1 MERPKAP
8 KGWMRHV
15 LSAVSNFHRDECF
28 DRAAVIAYFAMLSF
42 LPLAVILV
50 AVGALLLGSL
60 EEAERGTELLLRNV
74 LYALPPQVMTEVRSL
89 QQGIWSG
96 LFYLPIALWSASTVF
111 NKIEASLDHVFEVE
125 QPRNWAL
132 GKLLAFGV
140 VGLLSVLLV
149 AAMVLGGILSTVDR
163 FVDSTALAALRGAP
177 LYQTVNGFVSR
188 YLVPWVIAI
197 AAFFLVY
204 WIVPARKVPVSAAFT
219 AASIAGTLWEALKV
233 GFTYYVSHMASY
245 TRTYGA
251 LTTVVLFLVWVNL
264 SAVLLLWGGELAA
277 VLSGHRESLGESLG
291 GTSRGSSEAQR
302 GSG

>member
-1 MERPKAP
+1 MKRPKA
-8 KGWMRHV
+8 WMRHV
-15 LSAVSNFHRDECF
+15 ISAVSNFHRDECF
-28 DRAAVIAYFAMLSF
+28 DRAAVIAYFALLSF
-42 LPLAVILV
+42 LPLAVVLV

-60 EEAERGTELLLRNV
+60 EAERGTELLLRNV

-96 LFYLPIALWSASTVF
+96 LFYLPLAVWSASTVF

-132 GKLLAFGV
+132 RKLIAFGV

-149 AAMVLGGILSTVDR
+149 AAMVLGGILATVDR
-163 FVDSTALAALRGAP
+163 FVDATAFAALRDTP
-177 LYQTVNGFVSR
+177 LYYTVNGFMSR
-188 YLVPWVIAI
+188 YLVPWVIAVF
-197 AAFFLVY
+197 AFFLVY
-204 WIVPARKVPVSAAFT
+204 WMVPAREVPARAAFT
-219 AASIAGTLWEALKV
+219 AAFVAGTLWEGLKI
-233 GFTYYVSHMASY
+233 GFTYYVSHIASY

-251 LTTVVLFLVWVNL
+251 LATVVIFLLWVNL

-277 VLSGHRESLGESLG
+277 VLSGHR
-291 GTSRGSSEAQR
+291 GSSKTQR